1 MNSNQRINKMPEI
14 DTGLK
19 ETEIIR
25 IVDVLR
31 ENQKV
36 GDIILFGSRAK
47 GNYKKGS
54 DIDIAVHS
62 DNLTVSELLQLK
74 SQLDELLLPYKID
87 VVVYKNIQNQA
98 LRDHINR
105 VGISVQ
111 QLVKS

>member
-1 MNSNQRINKMPEI
+1 VNSNQRINKMPEI

-87 VVVYKNIQNQA
+87 VVVYENIQNQA

>member
-1 MNSNQRINKMPEI
+1 MPEI